1 MVVATMLV
9 LIAYK
14 TPQDEDRTHRDTQ
27 LTYIPVIGMIG
38 EDTLIP
44 KNADRSRKTVG
55 DGVWV
60 IKSVSVHSFE
70 YHHALPQEA
79 IRLTATADVT
89 GCGIYFDSDG
99 MLKLIPRE
107 VMQTVERL

>member
-9 LIAYK
+9 LIVYK
-14 TPQDEDRTHRDTQ
+14 TLQDEGRTHRDMQ
-27 LTYIPVIGMIG
+27 LAPIPVIGMIG

-70 YHHALPQEA
+70 SHHDLPHEA
-79 IRLTATADVT
+79 IRLTATADVI
-89 GCGIYFDSDG
+89 GCGVYFDSDG
-99 MLKLIPRE
+99 MLKLVPRE
-107 VMQTVERL
+107 VMQSIERL

>member
-1 MVVATMLV
+1 MSHPDMQVTS
-9 LIAYK
+9 
-14 TPQDEDRTHRDTQ
+14 
-27 LTYIPVIGMIG
+27 IPVIGMIG

-55 DGVWV
+55 DDVWV

-99 MLKLIPRE
+99 MLKLVPRE
-107 VMQTVERL
+107 VVQSIERF